1 MSILINMS
9 NDQKVETLKQ
19 KFSVPFEYT
28 VVFTRKVFSPNNPAL
43 KDVLLADGS
52 KTKRR
57 VLFVIEE
64 SLLKD
69 YPSLPDDI
77 TAYCEDHTRILQ
89 QTSSPQTIAGGET
102 LKMPKPIVELCDLFN
117 KNSLCRHSYVCIVG
131 GGAFLDAVG
140 FAASIVHRGIRQ
152 IRFPTTV
159 LSQND
164 SGVGVKTAI
173 NMYEKKNFVGTFAP
187 PFAVINDFDFLK
199 TLSSRDWVAGI
210 PEAFKVAMIKD
221 ADFFRWLCQ
230 NVPGLADRD
239 AALMEHLIK
248 KCAELHLEHIASAGD
263 PFEFGSARPLD
274 FGHWS
279 AHKLEM
285 LTDGGLRHGE
295 AVAIGLLLDT
305 FYAVEKGFINK
316 EILDALYKSFAEL
329 KLPLWDDAM
338 LPDEKGKYPLIEG
351 IEEFREHLGG
361 ELHITLPEGL
371 GNKIEVSSLDENT
384 IKAGIAFLQ
393 KG

>member
-1 MSILINMS
+1 MINELH
-9 NDQKVETLKQ
+9 VETLKQ
-19 KFSVPFEYT
+19 QFSVPFEYT
-28 VVFTRKVFSPNNPAL
+28 VAFTRKVFSPENPAI
-43 KDVLLADGS
+43 KNVLLTDGS
-52 KTKRR
+52 KTKRK
-57 VLFVIEE
+57 VLFVIEK

-69 YPSLPDDI
+69 YPSLPKDI
-77 TAYCEDHTRILQ
+77 TFYCDSHAEILQ
-89 QTSSPQTIAGGET
+89 QTSHPRTIAGGET

-117 KNSLCRHSYVCIVG
+117 ENALCRHSYVCIVG

-173 NMYEKKNFVGTFAP
+173 NMYKKKNFVGTFAP
-187 PFAVINDFDFLK
+187 PFAVINDFSFLE
-199 TLSSRDWVAGI
+199 TLSDRDWVAGI

-221 ADFFRWLCQ
+221 ADFFRWLCKH
-230 NVPGLADRD
+230 VEDLKKRD
-239 AALMEHLIK
+239 AATMEHLITT
-248 KCAELHLEHIASAGD
+248 CAELHLNHIATSGD

-305 FYAVEKGFINK
+305 FYAVHKGLIG
-316 EILDALYKSFAEL
+316 EDILNDLTKAFAALG
-329 KLPLWDDAM
+329 LPLWDDTM
-338 LPDEKGKYPLIEG
+338 LPDSNGTYPLIAG

-371 GNKIEVSSLDENT
+371 GNKTEVTSMDEDF
-384 IKAGIAFLQ
+384 IKKAIAFLNES
-393 KG
+393 KK

>member
-1 MSILINMS
+1 MTSFEV
-9 NDQKVETLKQ
+9 DTLKQ
-19 KFSVPFEYT
+19 QFSVPFEYT
-28 VVFTRKVFSPNNPAL
+28 VAFTHQVFAPENPAL
-43 KDVLLADGS
+43 RDVLLTDGA
-52 KTKRR
+52 KFQGR
-57 VLFVIEE
+57 VLFVLEE

-69 YPSLPDDI
+69 YPTLPEDI
-77 TAYCEDHTRILQ
+77 TAYCETHTDIIKPASL
-89 QTSSPQTIAGGET
+89 PHIIAGGET

-117 KNSLCRHSYVCIVG
+117 QNALCRHSYVCIVG

-187 PFAVINDFDFLK
+187 PFAVINDFCFLD
-199 TLSSRDWVAGI
+199 TLSDRDWVAGI
-210 PEAFKVAMIKD
+210 PEAFKVSMIKD
-221 ADFFRWLCQ
+221 AEFFHWLCEHVEKLK
-230 NVPGLADRD
+230 NRD
-239 AALMEHLIK
+239 AEIMEHLIK
-248 KCAELHLEHIASAGD
+248 RCAELHLQHIATAGD

-295 AVAIGLLLDT
+295 AVAIGLVLDT
-305 FYAVEKGFINK
+305 FYAVEKGLISEEFLQK
-316 EILDALYKSFAEL
+316 LQASFLALG
-329 KLPLWDDAM
+329 LPLWDDTM
-338 LPDEKGKYPLIEG
+338 LPDNDGNYPLIDG

-371 GNKIEVSSLDENT
+371 GCKTEVGSLDEET
-384 IKAGIAFLQ
+384 IRQGIAFLQ
-393 KG
+393 KLEKTI

>member
-1 MSILINMS
+1 MTNVE
-9 NDQKVETLKQ
+9 VETLKQ
-19 KFSVPFEYT
+19 QFSVPFEYT
-28 VVFTRKVFSPNNPAL
+28 VTFTHQVFKPENPAL
-43 KDVLLADGS
+43 KDVLLTDGAKS
-52 KTKRR
+52 PRR
-57 VLFVIEE
+57 VLFVYEE

-69 YPSLPDDI
+69 YPTLAKDI
-77 TAYCEDHTRILQ
+77 SAYCQAHADIIKPA
-89 QTSSPQTIAGGET
+89 SSPQVIAGGET

-117 KNSLCRHSYVCIVG
+117 ENALCRHSYVCIVG

-187 PFAVINDFDFLK
+187 PFAVINDFSFLE
-199 TLSSRDWVAGI
+199 TLSDRDWVAGI

-221 ADFFRWLCQ
+221 AEFFNWLCQ
-230 NVPGLADRD
+230 HVAKLKSRD
-239 AALMEHLIK
+239 MKTMEYLIK
-248 KCAELHLEHIASAGD
+248 RCAELHLNHIATAGD

-285 LTDGGLRHGE
+285 LTDGRLRHGE

-305 FYAVEKGFINK
+305 YYAVH
-316 EILDALYKSFAEL
+316 KSLISEDVLHQLQEAFSGL
-329 KLPLWDDAM
+329 GIPLWSDTM
-338 LPDEKGKYPLIEG
+338 LPDQNGNYPLIDG

-371 GNKIEVSSLDENT
+371 GCKTEVGSLDEET
-384 IKAGIAFLQ
+384 IKKGIAFLRDL
-393 KG
+393 KK